1 MEEATGLIA
10 DLGVLLLCAAFV
22 TLIFRRLRL
31 PVFLGY
37 VLAGFLIGPN
47 LLSHSP
53 IHDMHT
59 VHALSELGVV
69 FLMFYIGMEFDIARL
84 KKVLMPAVLAVT
96 LQTVVMV
103 LIGTQMAPLF
113 GWSGVKGIFLGALL
127 AISSSMITI
136 SVLQSLGRIN
146 RSHAQLAIGILI
158 LEDILAVTLLVL
170 LSGVAV
176 SGHVDW
182 LDLWK
187 VTFAIAVF
195 TVAVYCLGRLF
206 APRLL
211 KLLERFDDPEL
222 TTICVVAL
230 MLGLGTLAIHMHLSV
245 ALGAFLAGA
254 ILSQSSLAHRIEYLT
269 SPLRNIFC
277 AVFFVSAGMLIEPTE
292 IIGYWWQIILMSL
305 LVVLAKVGTVW
316 LGLFL
321 SGQDTDTSFRAAVV
335 KAQIGEFS
343 FIIATLAQTLGVA
356 NSELMAIAVG
366 VSVLT
371 TIAGIVLSVR
381 VNETYE
387 AIATRMPPPM
397 KTLGEFY
404 RNLVEQI
411 RVGVGRIFLWRLLK
425 RPITQI
431 VITFLLLNA
440 IILSASVFNGYIQSN
455 DDLVEYRSWI
465 SPASWMLAAVL
476 CLPFFSAILRNL
488 NAIVLIVTDSVFA
501 GTSAKQYLH
510 GRMQNIFTT
519 VSVAGL
525 GVLVGGIYLSAAAEY
540 LPDGV
545 ALAAFMILV
554 GVASFFFWR
563 RIINVNS
570 RLEYLFMES
579 FNQRSREEEEAR
591 EASALEEI
599 AAKYPWPV
607 NVKEVVLPAL
617 SKACGKM
624 IKELRLREETG
635 ATLIALSRNGQVLY
649 GPEAS
654 ARLFPADRLYLF
666 GEEKQNESAKRFLEE
681 KRSKTDTH
689 DFSNPTLQVEK
700 LFLPKDS
707 IFIDETL
714 ASANLRKDYGISVLG
729 VQRKEERISSPRPD
743 EVMMA
748 GDVLYVIGNP
758 DTIRDLQEN
767 HPREERIEADIDDLF
782 STEK

>member
-1 MEEATGLIA
+1 MDEATGLIV

-53 IHDMHT
+53 IHDIHA
-59 VHALSELGVV
+59 VHSLSELGVV
-69 FLMFYIGMEFDIARL
+69 FLMFYIGMEFDISRL
-84 KKVLMPAVLAVT
+84 RKVLMPAVLAVI
-96 LQTVVMV
+96 LQTVVMI

-113 GWSGVKGIFLGALL
+113 GWGGVKGIFLGALL

-146 RSHAQLAIGILI
+146 RSHAHLAIGILI

-187 VTFAIAVF
+187 VTFVIAVF

-206 APRLL
+206 APRIL
-211 KLLERFDDPEL
+211 KLLESFNDPEL
-222 TTICVVAL
+222 TTICAVAL
-230 MLGLGTLAIHMHLSV
+230 MLGLGTLAVYLHLSV
-245 ALGAFLAGA
+245 ALGAFLAGS
-254 ILSQSSLAHRIEYLT
+254 ILSQSSLAHRIEHLT
-269 SPLRNIFC
+269 APLRNVFC
-277 AVFFVSAGMLIEPTE
+277 AVFFVAAGMLIEPTE
-292 IIGYWWQIILMSL
+292 IIGYWWQIILMSA
-305 LVVLAKVGTVW
+305 LVVIAKVGTVW

-321 SGQDTDTSFRAAVV
+321 SGQDADTSFRASVV

-371 TIAGIVLSVR
+371 TIAGITLSIR
-381 VNETYE
+381 VNTIYE
-387 AIATRMPPPM
+387 AIASRVPPPIR
-397 KTLGEFY
+397 TLGEFY
-404 RNLVEQI
+404 RNLVGEV

-431 VITFLLLNA
+431 IITFFLLNA
-440 IILSASVFNGYIQSN
+440 IILSVYVFNGYIKGN
-455 DDLVEYRSWI
+455 NGLAEYRNWI
-465 SPASWMLAAVL
+465 GPATWTLAAVL
-476 CLPFFSAILRNL
+476 CLPFFSSILRNL
-488 NAIVLIVTDSVFA
+488 NAIVLIVTDSVFS

-525 GVLVGGIYLSAAAEY
+525 AVLVGGIYLSAAAEY
-540 LPDGV
+540 LPSGV
-545 ALAAFMILV
+545 ALAAFVILV
-554 GVASFFFWR
+554 GGASFFFWK
-563 RIINVNS
+563 RIIHVNS
-570 RLEYLFMES
+570 RLEYLFMDS

-599 AAKYPWPV
+599 SAKYPWPV

-617 SKACGKM
+617 SKACGKR
-624 IKELRLREETG
+624 ISELLLREETG

-654 ARLFPADRLYLF
+654 ARLFPFDRLYLF
-666 GEEKQNESAKRFLEE
+666 GEERQNEAAKRFLEE
-681 KRSKTDTH
+681 KRAEGRHDT
-689 DFSNPTLQVEK
+689 STPTLKVEK

-707 IFIDETL
+707 IFVDETL
-714 ASANLRKDYGISVLG
+714 ASANLRKTYGISVLG
-729 VQRKEERISSPRPD
+729 IQRGQHRMTSPRPD

-748 GDVLYVIGNP
+748 GDMLYVIGNP
-758 DTIRDLQEN
+758 DTIRDLQKN
-767 HPREERIEADIDDLF
+767 HPRQERSEPVMDDLL
-782 STEK
+782 SAEE